1 MSTKVAADKA
11 RKKRK
16 MRKSADHSVCQK
28 KKKYGERVRE
38 RKKERQADRVRLRG
52 KEREMGREETQKH
65 SHTQSQIALQ
75 QLFSHVVFLNTL

>member
-28 KKKYGERVRE
+28 KKIYGERE
-38 RKKERQADRVRLRG
+38 RKKERQADRVRVRG